1 MIVKNQNDILNI
13 LKIQMKN
20 KGVTQGD
27 ISRQLDIARPQVSKA
42 LSGKNAMQLD
52 TLFNYLQACGL
63 SLDINI
69 VDNNLLSN
77 NINKQDHSKDK

>member
-20 KGVTQGD
+20 KGITQGD
-27 ISRQLDIARPQVSKA
+27 ISRKLEIARPQVSKA

-52 TLFNYLQACGL
+52 TLFNYLNACGM

-69 VDNNLLSN
+69 IDNNLLSN
-77 NINKQDHSKDK
+77 NISKDTNNDK